1 MKPPASDAQET
12 PQQLS
17 LDLPAVHSA
26 ARMARHLVRQFA
38 RSNGVAGAELD
49 NLLLVGDELLTNVV
63 DHGGGNAAMEESELE
78 KPVRMKMLLEV
89 RTREWEIHVSDQ
101 GGGDP
106 ELVDELIHP
115 KDLPNLEDERGRGL
129 YLIAQMVDSL
139 EVRRSADGLGLE
151 LIARRRFEADGE
163 PEAAA

>member
-1 MKPPASDAQET
+1 MNPPASDAQEA

-38 RSNGVAGAELD
+38 RTKRIVGGELD
-49 NLLLVGDELLTNVV
+49 NLLLVGDELFTNVV

-89 RTREWEIHVSDQ
+89 GANEWVMYVSDE

-106 ELVDELIHP
+106 EMIDELIHP
-115 KDLPNLEDERGRGL
+115 KGLPNLEDERGRGL
-129 YLIAQMVDSL
+129 FLIAQMVDSL
-139 EVRRSADGLGLE
+139 QVRRSDNGLGLTFT
-151 LIARRRFEADGE
+151 ARKRFEPGVD
-163 PEAAA
+163 PEAA